1 MTRRVLALLIGA
13 VIILLATTLVA
24 CGTKP
29 GSDKEKML
37 VEQGIEKGLDPLEA
51 LYQAN
56 MDTSADEKTIA
67 RMLLEVAKG
76 QREQNRILAEI
87 RDELR
92 ALRALLP
99 APQTTP

>member
-1 MTRRVLALLIGA
+1 MNRRLMALLIGA
-13 VIILLATTLVA
+13 VIILLATTVVA

-29 GSDKEKML
+29 GSDKEKKL
-37 VEQGIEKGLDPLEA
+37 VEQAVEKGLDPLEA

-67 RMLLEVAKG
+67 RMLLELAKG

-92 ALRALLP
+92 ALRN
-99 APQTTP
+99 TTPER